1 VRSHHE
7 RYDGRGVP
15 DGLKNTEIP
24 LEARIAAAA
33 DSLDAMTSDR
43 PYRPTEMT
51 LEMAMDELR
60 RCSGTQFD
68 PDVVAATVAAADRG
82 DLLLVPKTGTF
93 QVPARV

>member
-1 VRSHHE
+1 
-7 RYDGRGVP
+7 
-15 DGLKNTEIP
+15 
-24 LEARIAAAA
+24 
-33 DSLDAMTSDR
+33 
-43 PYRPTEMT
+43 MT